1 MAWASLQYLFAEVIG
16 NEPISATEPGHE
28 VIGVFV
34 KAEGHAS
41 QLQSGRPSLCPVNE
55 GGDAVGAKRLAADA
69 FQELGRVPVIEGK
82 VDLADLRDVE
92 LHPLAAPRYGQVRPG
107 REDQVDVARQQ
118 LRQSGQVRDEHG
130 VRQVVKILQDDDH
143 LGKLGHLYCEV
154 VEKSIAKALSVHGGL
169 RADVDE
175 GRVEFGQPVEEP
187 SAEPHGVV
195 VARDDLEPD
204 KMQLGMS
211 PGPLGQKN

>member
-1 MAWASLQYLFAEVIG
+1 MA
-16 NEPISATEPGHE
+16 
-28 VIGVFV
+28 
-34 KAEGHAS
+34 
-41 QLQSGRPSLCPVNE
+41 
-55 GGDAVGAKRLAADA
+55 GDA
-69 FQELGRVPVIEGK
+69 FEELGGVRVIEGE
-82 VDLADLRDVE
+82 VDLTDLHDVE
-92 LHPLAAPRYGQVRPG
+92 SHPLAAPGNGQVRPG

-143 LGKLGHLYCEV
+143 LRKLGHLYCEV
-154 VEKSIAKALSVHGGL
+154 IEKSIAKALAVHGGQ

-175 GRVEFGQPVEEP
+175 GRVELGQAVEES